1 MNVKDCAK
9 LLLEKDE
16 ILLVTHKNP
25 DGDTLGSAAALCCAL
40 RRRGKTAWLF
50 PNGETTKKFL
60 PYVQSCF
67 APAGFAPRFTVSVD
81 VATDQMFAHGFEGK
95 IDLCIDHHPTN
106 SHYAKKELIWA
117 DRAAC
122 GEIVLELLK
131 ALGGRITREEADLLY
146 IAVTTDCGCFQYA
159 NTTARTLRAAA
170 ELLELGADY
179 RALNLRFFRKISAA
193 RMRLEGMIYR
203 SMGFYHGGKVTVA
216 IVTRQMLRESGA
228 TEDDLDDLASL
239 AGKAEESILSITI
252 REREDGSSRVSARSN
267 PEISSSEL
275 CAVFGGG
282 GHAMAAGCT
291 IQAPP
296 EKAREMLLA
305 VVDELMRPR
314 EQA

>member
-1 MNVKDCAK
+1 MNLKDCARLLSEHDDI
-9 LLLEKDE
+9 LLL
-16 ILLVTHKNP
+16 THKNP
-25 DGDTLGSAAALCCAL
+25 DGDTLCSAAALCSAL
-40 RRRGKTAWLF
+40 RRKGKTAWLF
-50 PNGETTKKFL
+50 PNGETTRKYL
-60 PYVQSCF
+60 PYVETYAAPEGF
-67 APAGFAPRFTVSVD
+67 APAFTVSVD

-95 IDLCIDHHPTN
+95 VDLCVDHHPTN

-122 GEIVLELLK
+122 GEIVLELIK
-131 ALGGRITREEADLLY
+131 ALGGRPTKEEADLLY

-159 NTTARTLRAAA
+159 NTSARTLRTAA

-179 RALNLRFFRKISAA
+179 RALNLRFFRKISGA
-193 RMRLEGMIYR
+193 RMKLEGMIYS

-216 IVTRQMLRESGA
+216 TVTRDMLREAGA
-228 TEDDLDDLASL
+228 VEDDLDDLANL

-252 REREDGSSRVSARSN
+252 REREDGSSRVSVRSN
-267 PEISSSEL
+267 PEISSSQL

-296 EKAREMLLA
+296 EKAKEMLLA
-305 VVDELMRPR
+305 VVDELMR
-314 EQA
+314 EKS